1 MNRVTKPDSGRR
13 SPVFRRSVLAW
24 VVNLCPFLRRS
35 QAKALAQIVFG
46 AMKCRRVSQA
56 DIGRAMETPTTPKHN
71 IKRVSRFVGN
81 GRVNMTEACRGL
93 VRVAAKASGGCL
105 VVAVDWVDIGRYKIL
120 KAAVPL
126 RGRAVP
132 ILFAVYPKWRLKKSQ
147 NQFEEAFCE
156 LLARLLPAR
165 TWTIIVADRGFAR
178 AELVSKL
185 RELGMNHV
193 IRVSSGATFTS
204 DAFSGRLSGHGVKEG
219 GHRVL
224 GWGRYTARHPVERRV
239 VVTWERGN
247 EEALVLGTDL
257 DWNWRKIVAV
267 FKGRMSIEEL
277 FRDEKN
283 IRYGWGLRQT
293 KVGSHERLARLLLV
307 LAFAYLL
314 LLVIGL
320 VCRDTMPEAH
330 WTSATT
336 KSNDQAC
343 GFTIGRFMLTRMKW
357 RLAAVLDALERM
369 LTAWVVENWG

>member
-1 MNRVTKPDSGRR
+1 
-13 SPVFRRSVLAW
+13 VFRRSVLAW
-24 VVNLCPFLRRS
+24 IVNLCPVLRRS

-46 AMKCRRVSQA
+46 AMRCRRVSQA
-56 DIGRAMETPTTPKHN
+56 DIGREMETATTPKHN

-81 GRVNMTEACRGL
+81 GRVNIAEGCRGL
-93 VRVAAKASGGCL
+93 VRIAAKASGGCL
-105 VVAVDWVDIGRYKIL
+105 VVAVDWVDIGRFKVL

-132 ILFAVYPKWRLKKSQ
+132 ILFAAYPKWRLKKSQ
-147 NQFEEAFCE
+147 NQFEEAFFD
-156 LLARLLPAR
+156 LLARLLPAS

-178 AELVSKL
+178 AELVSFL

-204 DAFSGRLSGHGVKEG
+204 ETFSGRLSGHGVTEG

-239 VVTWERGN
+239 IVTWERGN

-257 DWNWRKIVAV
+257 DWSWRKIVAV
-267 FKGRMSIEEL
+267 FERRMSIEEL

-293 KVGSHERLARLLLV
+293 KVGNHERLARLLLV

-314 LLVIGL
+314 LVTMGL
-320 VCRDTMPEAH
+320 VCRDTMSEAH
-330 WTSATT
+330 WASATT

-343 GFTIGRFMLTRMKW
+343 GFTVGRFMLTRAKW
-357 RLAAVLDALERM
+357 RLAALLEAFARM
-369 LTAWVVENWG
+369 LTGWVEENWG

>member
-1 MNRVTKPDSGRR
+1 M
-13 SPVFRRSVLAW
+13 FRRSVVAW
-24 VVNLCPFLRRS
+24 VVNACTFLRLS

-56 DIGRAMETPTTPKHN
+56 DIGRSMETGTVAKYN
-71 IKRVSRFVGN
+71 IKRVSRFVRN
-81 GRVNMTEACRGL
+81 NRVDMAEGCRGL
-93 VRVAAKASGGCL
+93 VALAAKAAGSCL
-105 VVAVDWVDIGRYKIL
+105 VVAVDWVDIGKYKVL
-120 KAAVPL
+120 KAAVPI

-147 NQFEEAFCE
+147 NAFEETFFE
-156 LLARLLPAR
+156 LLASLLPAR

-204 DAFSGRLSGHGVKEG
+204 EEFSGRLSGHGVEEG

-239 VVTWERGN
+239 IVRWERGH

-257 DWNWRKIVAV
+257 SWNWRKVVDV
-267 FKGRMSIEEL
+267 FRLRMSIEEL

-293 KVGSHERLARLLLV
+293 KVGNHRRLARLLLV
-307 LAFAYLL
+307 LAYAYLL
-314 LLVIGL
+314 LLLIGL
-320 VCRDTMPEAH
+320 VCRETMSEAH
-330 WTSATT
+330 WASAVS
-336 KSNDQAC
+336 KSRDQAC
-343 GFTIGRFMLTRMKW
+343 GFTIGRYMQHRARW
-357 RLAAVLDALERM
+357 RLKPLLAAFARM
-369 LTAWVVENWG
+369 LTGWVEENWG